1 MCLAETTLQLCG
13 KHLNVWLFEEG
24 KVVAWHLVHFH
35 APGRDTIPA
44 QMGITTALFPGLC
57 HPEQRDSAQVGPV
70 LCGILA
76 ARIPAKAVLERRG
89 GREYPNRCHTP

>member
-1 MCLAETTLQLCG
+1 
-13 KHLNVWLFEEG
+13 
-24 KVVAWHLVHFH
+24 VVAWHLVHFR

-44 QMGITTALFPGLC
+44 QTGITTALFPGLC

-76 ARIPAKAVLERRG
+76 ARILAKAVLERRAA
-89 GREYPNRCHTP
+89 GRTRIGATPRKRRSRVCSWTSSEP